1 MLRRN
6 ANKRSPF
13 PSLPPSRPIQAHA
26 SEDLCVDVTSTE
38 VNLDDL
44 DERSL
49 AIAVLSVDF

>member
-1 MLRRN
+1 MYL
-6 ANKRSPF
+6 
-13 PSLPPSRPIQAHA
+13 HA

-49 AIAVLSVDF
+49 AIAVLSVDSQKRSEIFGQ